1 MFTFNYHYQ
10 QYGNIHIHTTGCELS
25 IYDAKKFANTLPK
38 DEKAIVFNTC
48 SFLAERELE
57 NRLILDLLTEAF
69 PDYNLYILGC
79 DVTNNPTCYN
89 KYKGIVYNN
98 DEVNEIVNPIIK
110 NDIKNNED
118 IIYLKIQDGCRHQCS
133 FCIINK
139 LRNKP
144 YSIPYK
150 NIVETL
156 YNEIGD
162 RKKVSVQL
170 AGTELTNYYDK
181 DNNFRIYDV
190 LNNLI
195 QDVPEIESL
204 TMTSLDPASPDIE
217 KIIKVVNTHRN
228 KIVPFLNL
236 AVQSG
241 SNTILEKMKR
251 RHNIDRVREI
261 HQIAKMNNIGLG
273 WDIIVGFPG
282 ETEELF
288 NETINLIKELKPLT
302 KTIFSYSPRK
312 GTIAYNMPCQIS
324 NDVKKNRLNYIAKL
338 INDFL
343 IDEDLDRNIKD
354 SYKIFNKENLIDSD
368 INVRTDKRRICEL
381 LFNGFAEKE
390 LDIFNIKEFAQFIKN
405 PNKNCILSI
414 NYDIIRPLESNIY
427 INFLKEYLK
436 DIFLI
441 VYMPKNYDIDVTEF
455 EKYFHCVVIQK

>member
-25 IYDAKKFANTLPK
+25 ICDAKKFANTLPK

-57 NRLILDLLTEAF
+57 NKLLLDLLVEAF
-69 PDYNLYILGC
+69 PEYKLYILGC
-79 DVTNNPTCYN
+79 DVTNNPTNYN
-89 KYKGIVYNN
+89 KYSGLVYNN
-98 DEVNEIVNPIIK
+98 DQVNEIVNPIT
-110 NDIKNNED
+110 NTDIKDNENT
-118 IIYLKIQDGCRHQCS
+118 IYLKIQDGCRYQCS

-144 YSIPYK
+144 YSVPYK
-150 NIVETL
+150 NIIETL

-181 DNNFRIYDV
+181 DNGFRIYDV

-195 QDVPEIESL
+195 QDVPEIETL
-204 TMTSLDPASPDIE
+204 TMTSLDPSSPDIE
-217 KIIKVVNTHRN
+217 KILEVVNIHRN
-228 KIVPFLNL
+228 KILPYLNL

-251 RHNIDRVREI
+251 RHNVNRVREI
-261 HQIAKMNNIGLG
+261 HQMANINNIGLG

-288 NETINLIKELKPLT
+288 AETVNLIKELKPLT
-302 KTIFSYSPRK
+302 KTVFSYSPRK
-312 GTIAYNMPCQIS
+312 GTVAYNMPCQIS
-324 NDVKKNRLNYIAKL
+324 DDIKKTRLKHIIKL
-338 INDFL
+338 INGFMVDEN
-343 IDEDLDRNIKD
+343 IDNHMKDVYNI
-354 SYKIFNKENLIDSD
+354 YNRENLINSD
-368 INVRTDKRRICEL
+368 INIRSNKKRVCEM
-381 LFNGFAEKE
+381 LFNGYTEME
-390 LDIFNIKEFAQFIKN
+390 IDIFNITDFAQFVKR

-414 NYDIIRPLESNIY
+414 KYDIMRPLESNIY
-427 INFLKEYLK
+427 INFLKEYFK
-436 DIFLI
+436 DILLV
-441 VYMPKNYDIDVTEF
+441 VYIPKDYDIDVTEF